1 MRNMVK
7 NNDAKSKKDPK
18 DPKKKSG
25 GWKGLLMIV
34 LIIALLFAGVFYDVY
49 RLGNDNVLFLFVD
62 EEKGNPGTVEIS
74 SVIIFSNLR
83 PKGSSV
89 DIDPLSTT
97 PALNSLGIN
106 INNSL
111 MKTSDLKQGV
121 EHAKQISKG
130 ESKIDITR
138 VVVIDSE
145 TLKELVDVVGYV
157 PVDFKQQINI
167 LGQER
172 DITAK
177 GNVTGI
183 MAKQII
189 QGKTFPIVDS
199 NTIKDVPETSL
210 WRVKSKIIGEIS
222 LNVLD
227 LAKYDKQ
234 TRRDISYKI
243 LRLYRED
250 KIKVYNKNMTL
261 VLIDVL
267 PEGFGRIIMDFAVD
281 IIS

>member
-1 MRNMVK
+1 MAK
-7 NNDAKSKKDPK
+7 NNDTKPKKESK

-25 GWKGLLMIV
+25 GWKGPITIV

-62 EEKGNPGTVEIS
+62 EEKGNPGTVEVS

-83 PKGSSV
+83 PNGSSV
-89 DIDPLSTT
+89 DIDPLSTN

-111 MKTSDLKQGV
+111 MKTSALEQGV
-121 EHAKQISKG
+121 EHAKQISRG

-157 PVDFKQQINI
+157 PIDFTQQITI

-183 MAKQII
+183 MAKQIV
-189 QGKTFPIVDS
+189 QGKTFPIVDP
-199 NTIKDVPETSL
+199 TAIKDVPETSL
-210 WRVKSKIIGEIS
+210 WRVKSKIIGDIS
-222 LNVLD
+222 LNMLD
-227 LAKYDKQ
+227 LAKYDEK

-243 LRLYRED
+243 LRLYRDD

-261 VLIDVL
+261 ILIDAL

>member
-222 LNVLD
+222 LNMLD

>member
-1 MRNMVK
+1 MAK
-7 NNDAKSKKDPK
+7 NNGVKSKTEAKDS
-18 DPKKKSG
+18 KKKSG
-25 GWKGLLMIV
+25 GWKGPIIIV
-34 LIIALLFAGVFYDVY
+34 LILALLFAGVFYDVY
-49 RLGNDNVLFLFVD
+49 RLGNDNVLFLFLD
-62 EEKGNPGTVEIS
+62 EEKGNPGTVEVS

-89 DIDPLSTT
+89 DIDPLSTNS
-97 PALNSLGIN
+97 ALNSLGVN

-111 MKTSDLKQGV
+111 MKASDIKQGV
-121 EHAKQISKG
+121 EYAKQISKG
-130 ESKIDITR
+130 ESEIDITR

-183 MAKQII
+183 MTKQIV

-222 LNVLD
+222 LNMLD

-267 PEGFGRIIMDFAVD
+267 PEGFGRVIMDFAVD

>member
-1 MRNMVK
+1 MAK
-7 NNDAKSKKDPK
+7 NNGVKSKTEAKDS
-18 DPKKKSG
+18 KKKSG
-25 GWKGLLMIV
+25 GWKGPIIIV
-34 LIIALLFAGVFYDVY
+34 LILALLFAGVFYDVY
-49 RLGNDNVLFLFVD
+49 RLGNDNVLFLFLD
-62 EEKGNPGTVEIS
+62 EEKGNPGTVEVS

-89 DIDPLSTT
+89 DIDPLSTNS
-97 PALNSLGIN
+97 ALNSLGVN

-111 MKTSDLKQGV
+111 MKASDIKQGV
-121 EHAKQISKG
+121 EYAKQISKG
-130 ESKIDITR
+130 ESEIDITR

-167 LGQER
+167 LDQER

-183 MAKQII
+183 MAKQIV

-199 NTIKDVPETSL
+199 NTIKEVPETSL

-222 LNVLD
+222 LNMLD

-234 TRRDISYKI
+234 TRRNISYKI

-267 PEGFGRIIMDFAVD
+267 PEGFGRVIMDFAVD

>member
-1 MRNMVK
+1 MAK
-7 NNDAKSKKDPK
+7 NNDTKAKNQKKDS
-18 DPKKKSG
+18 KKKSV
-25 GWKGLLMIV
+25 GWKWPIIIV
-34 LIIALLFAGVFYDVY
+34 LLVALLFVGVFYDVY
-49 RLGNDNVLFLFVD
+49 RLGNDNTLFLFVD
-62 EEKGNPGTVEIS
+62 EEKGNPGTVEVS

-89 DIDPLSTT
+89 DIDPLSTNS
-97 PALNSLGIN
+97 ALNSLGIN

-111 MKTSDLKQGV
+111 IKASDIRIGV
-121 EHAKQISKG
+121 GYAKQISKG
-130 ESKIDITR
+130 QSEIDITR
-138 VVVIDSE
+138 AVVIDSD

-157 PVDFKQQINI
+157 PIDFKQQIEI

-172 DITAK
+172 DIVAK
-177 GNVTGI
+177 GNVTGL
-183 MAKQII
+183 MARQIV
-189 QGKTFPIVDS
+189 QGKAFPIVDP

-222 LNVLD
+222 LNMLN
-227 LAKYDKQ
+227 LAEYDKQ

-243 LRLYRED
+243 LELYRED
-250 KIKVYNKNMTL
+250 KIKVYNKNITL
-261 VLIDVL
+261 ILIDIL

>member
-1 MRNMVK
+1 MAK
-7 NNDAKSKKDPK
+7 NNDTTSKKEAK
-18 DPKKKSG
+18 DSKKKSG
-25 GWKGLLMIV
+25 GWKGPIIIV

-62 EEKGNPGTVEIS
+62 EEKGNPGTVEVS

-97 PALNSLGIN
+97 HGLNFLGIN

-111 MKTSDLKQGV
+111 VKTSDLKQGV
-121 EHAKQISKG
+121 EHAKQISKI
-130 ESKIDITR
+130 ESAIDITR

-172 DITAK
+172 DIVAK

-183 MAKQII
+183 MAKQIV

-199 NTIKDVPETSL
+199 NTINDVPETSL

-222 LNVLD
+222 LNMLD

-243 LRLYRED
+243 LKLYRED

>member
-1 MRNMVK
+1 MAK
-7 NNDAKSKKDPK
+7 NNGVKSKTEAKDS
-18 DPKKKSG
+18 KKKSG
-25 GWKGLLMIV
+25 GWKGPIIIV
-34 LIIALLFAGVFYDVY
+34 LILALLFAGVFYDVY

-62 EEKGNPGTVEIS
+62 EEKGNPGTVEVS

-89 DIDPLSTT
+89 DIDPLSTNS
-97 PALNSLGIN
+97 ALNSLGVN

-111 MKTSDLKQGV
+111 MKASDIKQGV
-121 EHAKQISKG
+121 EYAKQISKG
-130 ESKIDITR
+130 ESEIDITR

-183 MAKQII
+183 MTKQIV

-222 LNVLD
+222 LNMLD

-267 PEGFGRIIMDFAVD
+267 PEGFGRVIMDFAVD

>member
-1 MRNMVK
+1 MAK
-7 NNDAKSKKDPK
+7 NNDTKAKDQKK
-18 DPKKKSG
+18 DPKKKSA
-25 GWKGLLMIV
+25 GWKWPIIIV
-34 LIIALLFAGVFYDVY
+34 LLVALLFAGVFYDVY

-62 EEKGNPGTVEIS
+62 EDKGNPGTVEVS

-83 PKGSSV
+83 PKGSSL
-89 DIDPLSTT
+89 DIDPLSTNS
-97 PALNSLGIN
+97 ALNSLGIN

-111 MKTSDLKQGV
+111 VKTSDIRTGV
-121 EHAKQISKG
+121 DYAKQISKG
-130 ESKIDITR
+130 QSEIDITR
-138 VVVIDSE
+138 AVVIDSD

-157 PVDFKQQINI
+157 PIDFKQEIDI

-172 DITAK
+172 DIIAK

-183 MAKQII
+183 MAKQIV
-189 QGKTFPIVDS
+189 QGKTFPVVDS
-199 NTIKDVPETSL
+199 NAIKDVPETSL

-222 LNVLD
+222 LNMLN
-227 LAKYDKQ
+227 LAEYDKQ

-243 LRLYRED
+243 LKLYRED
-250 KIKVYNKNMTL
+250 KIKVYDKNMTL
-261 VLIDVL
+261 ILIDIL

>member
-1 MRNMVK
+1 MAK
-7 NNDAKSKKDPK
+7 NNDTKAKNQKKDS
-18 DPKKKSG
+18 KKKSV
-25 GWKGLLMIV
+25 GWKWPIIIV
-34 LIIALLFAGVFYDVY
+34 LLVALLFAGVFYDVY
-49 RLGNDNVLFLFVD
+49 RLGNDNTLFLFVD
-62 EEKGNPGTVEIS
+62 EEKGNPGTVEVS

-89 DIDPLSTT
+89 DIDPLSTNS
-97 PALNSLGIN
+97 ALNSLGIN

-111 MKTSDLKQGV
+111 IKASDIRTGV
-121 EHAKQISKG
+121 DYTKQISKG
-130 ESKIDITR
+130 QSEIDITR
-138 VVVIDSE
+138 VVVIDSD

-157 PVDFKQQINI
+157 PIDFKQQIEI

-172 DITAK
+172 DIVAK
-177 GNVTGI
+177 GNVNGI
-183 MAKQII
+183 MAKQIL
-189 QGKTFPIVDS
+189 QGKAFPIVDP

-222 LNVLD
+222 LNMLD
-227 LAKYDKQ
+227 LAEYDKQ

-243 LRLYRED
+243 LELYRED
-250 KIKVYNKNMTL
+250 KIKVYNKNITL
-261 VLIDVL
+261 ILIDIL

>member
-1 MRNMVK
+1 MAK
-7 NNDAKSKKDPK
+7 NNDTKAKNQKKDS
-18 DPKKKSG
+18 KKKSA
-25 GWKGLLMIV
+25 GWKWPIIIV
-34 LIIALLFAGVFYDVY
+34 LLVALLFVGVFYDVY

-62 EEKGNPGTVEIS
+62 EDKGNPGTVEVS

-89 DIDPLSTT
+89 DIDPLSTNS
-97 PALNSLGIN
+97 ALNSLGIN

-111 MKTSDLKQGV
+111 IKASDIRTGV
-121 EHAKQISKG
+121 DHAKQISKG
-130 ESKIDITR
+130 QSEIDITR
-138 VVVIDSE
+138 AVVIDSD

-157 PVDFKQQINI
+157 PIDFKQEIEI

-172 DITAK
+172 DIVAK

-183 MAKQII
+183 MAKQIV
-189 QGKTFPIVDS
+189 QGKTFPIVDP
-199 NTIKDVPETSL
+199 NAIKDVPETSL
-210 WRVKSKIIGEIS
+210 WRVKSKIMGEIS
-222 LNVLD
+222 LNMLN
-227 LAKYDKQ
+227 LAEYDKQ

-243 LRLYRED
+243 LKLYRED

-261 VLIDVL
+261 ILIDIL

>member
-1 MRNMVK
+1 M
-7 NNDAKSKKDPK
+7 
-18 DPKKKSG
+18 
-25 GWKGLLMIV
+25 

-62 EEKGNPGTVEIS
+62 EEKGNPGTVEVS

-89 DIDPLSTT
+89 DIDPLSTNS
-97 PALNSLGIN
+97 ALNSLGIN

-111 MKTSDLKQGV
+111 MKTSDIQTGV
-121 EHAKQISKG
+121 ENAKQISKG
-130 ESKIDITR
+130 QSQIDITR

-157 PVDFKQQINI
+157 PVDFTQQITI

-183 MAKQII
+183 MAKQIV
-189 QGKTFPIVDS
+189 QGKTFPIVDP
-199 NTIKDVPETSL
+199 TVIKDVPETSL
-210 WRVKSKIIGEIS
+210 WRIKSKIIGDIS
-222 LNVLD
+222 LNMLD
-227 LAKYDKQ
+227 LAEYDKE

-261 VLIDVL
+261 ILIDVL

>member
-1 MRNMVK
+1 MAK
-7 NNDAKSKKDPK
+7 NNDTNPKKEAKDS
-18 DPKKKSG
+18 KKKSG
-25 GWKGLLMIV
+25 GWKGPIIIV

-62 EEKGNPGTVEIS
+62 EEKGNPGTVEVA

-83 PKGSSV
+83 PNGSSV
-89 DIDPLSTT
+89 DIDPLSTNT
-97 PALNSLGIN
+97 ALNSLGIN

-111 MKTSDLKQGV
+111 MKTYDIEQGV
-121 EHAKQISKG
+121 EYAKQISKG

-145 TLKELVDVVGYV
+145 TFKELVDVVGYV
-157 PVDFKQQINI
+157 PVDFNQQITI

-183 MAKQII
+183 MAKQIV
-189 QGKTFPIVDS
+189 QGKTFPIVDPTS
-199 NTIKDVPETSL
+199 IKEVPETSL
-210 WRVKSKIIGEIS
+210 WRVKSKIIGDIS
-222 LNVLD
+222 LNMLD
-227 LAKYDKQ
+227 LAKYDKE

-261 VLIDVL
+261 ILIDVL

>member
-1 MRNMVK
+1 MVK

-111 MKTSDLKQGV
+111 M
-121 EHAKQISKG
+121 
-130 ESKIDITR
+130 
-138 VVVIDSE
+138 
-145 TLKELVDVVGYV
+145 
-157 PVDFKQQINI
+157 
-167 LGQER
+167 
-172 DITAK
+172 
-177 GNVTGI
+177 
-183 MAKQII
+183 
-189 QGKTFPIVDS
+189 
-199 NTIKDVPETSL
+199 
-210 WRVKSKIIGEIS
+210 
-222 LNVLD
+222 
-227 LAKYDKQ
+227 
-234 TRRDISYKI
+234 
-243 LRLYRED
+243 
-250 KIKVYNKNMTL
+250 
-261 VLIDVL
+261 
-267 PEGFGRIIMDFAVD
+267 
-281 IIS
+281 

>member
-1 MRNMVK
+1 MRNMAK
-7 NNDAKSKKDPK
+7 NNGVKSKTEAKDS
-18 DPKKKSG
+18 KKKSG
-25 GWKGLLMIV
+25 GWKGPIIIV
-34 LIIALLFAGVFYDVY
+34 LILALLFAGVFYDVY
-49 RLGNDNVLFLFVD
+49 RLGNDNVLFLFLD
-62 EEKGNPGTVEIS
+62 EEKGNPGTVEVS

-89 DIDPLSTT
+89 DIDPLSTNS
-97 PALNSLGIN
+97 ALNSLGVN

-111 MKTSDLKQGV
+111 MKASDIKQGV
-121 EHAKQISKG
+121 EYAKQISKG
-130 ESKIDITR
+130 ESEIDITR

-183 MAKQII
+183 MTKQIV

-210 WRVKSKIIGEIS
+210 WRVKSTIIGEIS
-222 LNVLD
+222 LNMLD

-267 PEGFGRIIMDFAVD
+267 PEGFGRVIMDFAVD

>member
-1 MRNMVK
+1 MAK
-7 NNDAKSKKDPK
+7 NNGVKSKTEAKDS
-18 DPKKKSG
+18 KKKSG
-25 GWKGLLMIV
+25 GWKGPIIIV
-34 LIIALLFAGVFYDVY
+34 LILALLFAGVFYDVY
-49 RLGNDNVLFLFVD
+49 RLGNDNVLFLFLD
-62 EEKGNPGTVEIS
+62 EEKGNPGTVEVS

-89 DIDPLSTT
+89 DIDPLSTNS
-97 PALNSLGIN
+97 ALNSLGVN

-111 MKTSDLKQGV
+111 MKASDIKQGV
-121 EHAKQISKG
+121 EYAKQISKG
-130 ESKIDITR
+130 ESEIDITR

-183 MAKQII
+183 MTKQIV

-210 WRVKSKIIGEIS
+210 WRVKSTIIGEIS
-222 LNVLD
+222 LNMLD

-267 PEGFGRIIMDFAVD
+267 PEGFGRVIMDFAVD

>member
-1 MRNMVK
+1 MVK

-62 EEKGNPGTVEIS
+62 EEKGNPGTFEIS

-222 LNVLD
+222 LNMLD

>member
-1 MRNMVK
+1 MAK

-18 DPKKKSG
+18 DSKKKSS
-25 GWKGLLMIV
+25 GWKGPIIIV
-34 LIIALLFAGVFYDVY
+34 LIIALFFAGVFYDVY

-62 EEKGNPGTVEIS
+62 EEKGNPGTIEVA

-89 DIDPLSTT
+89 DIDPLSTN
-97 PALNSLGIN
+97 PALNSLGVN

-111 MKTSDLKQGV
+111 MKTSDIKQGV

-130 ESKIDITR
+130 ESEIDITR

-183 MAKQII
+183 MAKQIV

-199 NTIKDVPETSL
+199 ITIKDVPETSL

-222 LNVLD
+222 LNMLD

-261 VLIDVL
+261 ILIDVL

>member
-1 MRNMVK
+1 MAK
-7 NNDAKSKKDPK
+7 NNDTKAKNQKKDS
-18 DPKKKSG
+18 KKKSV
-25 GWKGLLMIV
+25 GWKWPIIIV
-34 LIIALLFAGVFYDVY
+34 LLVVLLFAGVFYDVY
-49 RLGNDNVLFLFVD
+49 RLGNDNTLFLFVD
-62 EEKGNPGTVEIS
+62 EEKGNPGTVEVS

-89 DIDPLSTT
+89 DIDPLSTNS
-97 PALNSLGIN
+97 ALNSLGIN

-111 MKTSDLKQGV
+111 IKASDIRIGV
-121 EHAKQISKG
+121 DYAKQISKG
-130 ESKIDITR
+130 QSEIDITR
-138 VVVIDSE
+138 VVVIDSD

-157 PVDFKQQINI
+157 PIDFKQQIEI

-172 DITAK
+172 DIVAK
-177 GNVTGI
+177 GNVNGL
-183 MAKQII
+183 MAKQIL
-189 QGKTFPIVDS
+189 QGKAFPIVDP

-222 LNVLD
+222 LNMLD

-243 LRLYRED
+243 LELYRED
-250 KIKVYNKNMTL
+250 KIKVYNKNITL
-261 VLIDVL
+261 ILIDIL
-267 PEGFGRIIMDFAVD
+267 PEGFGRMIMDFAVD

>member
-1 MRNMVK
+1 MVK
-7 NNDAKSKKDPK
+7 NNDTKPKKESK

-25 GWKGLLMIV
+25 GWKGPIIIV

-62 EEKGNPGTVEIS
+62 EEKGNPGTIEVS

-83 PKGSSV
+83 PNGSSV
-89 DIDPLSTT
+89 DIDPLSTI

-111 MKTSDLKQGV
+111 MKTSALEQGV
-121 EHAKQISKG
+121 EHAKQISRG

-157 PVDFKQQINI
+157 PIDFTQQITI

-183 MAKQII
+183 MAKQIV
-189 QGKTFPIVDS
+189 QGKTFPIVDP
-199 NTIKDVPETSL
+199 TAIKDVPETSL
-210 WRVKSKIIGEIS
+210 WRVKSKIIGDIS
-222 LNVLD
+222 LNMLD
-227 LAKYDKQ
+227 LAKYDEK

-243 LRLYRED
+243 LRLYRDD

-261 VLIDVL
+261 ILIDAL

>member
-1 MRNMVK
+1 MAK
-7 NNDAKSKKDPK
+7 NNGTISQKEAKDS
-18 DPKKKSG
+18 KKKSG
-25 GWKGLLMIV
+25 GWKGPIVIV

-62 EEKGNPGTVEIS
+62 EEKGTPGTVEVS

-97 PALNSLGIN
+97 SALNSLGIN

-111 MKTSDLKQGV
+111 MKASDLKQGV
-121 EHAKQISKG
+121 ENAKQISKG
-130 ESKIDITR
+130 EAQIDITR

-157 PVDFKQQINI
+157 PVDFNQQITI

-183 MAKQII
+183 MAKQIV
-189 QGKTFPIVDS
+189 QGKTFPIVDPT
-199 NTIKDVPETSL
+199 TIKDVPETSL
-210 WRVKSKIIGEIS
+210 WRIKSKIIGDIS
-222 LNVLD
+222 LNMLD
-227 LAKYDKQ
+227 LAEYDKE
-234 TRRDISYKI
+234 TRRDLSYKI

-261 VLIDVL
+261 ILIDLL

>member
-1 MRNMVK
+1 MRDMAK

-25 GWKGLLMIV
+25 GWKGPIIIV
-34 LIIALLFAGVFYDVY
+34 LILALLFAGVFYDVY

-62 EEKGNPGTVEIS
+62 EEKGNPGTVEVS

-83 PKGSSV
+83 PMGSSV

-97 PALNSLGIN
+97 TALNSLGVN

-111 MKTSDLKQGV
+111 VKTSDLKQGV
-121 EHAKQISKG
+121 EHAKQISIG
-130 ESKIDITR
+130 ESSIDIKR

-157 PVDFKQQINI
+157 PIDFKQQINI

-172 DITAK
+172 DIAAK

-183 MAKQII
+183 MAKQIV
-189 QGKTFPIVDS
+189 QGKTFSIIDS

-222 LNVLD
+222 LNMLD
-227 LAKYDKQ
+227 LAKYDKI

-261 VLIDVL
+261 VLIDIL
-267 PEGFGRIIMDFAVD
+267 PEGFGRIIMDYAVD